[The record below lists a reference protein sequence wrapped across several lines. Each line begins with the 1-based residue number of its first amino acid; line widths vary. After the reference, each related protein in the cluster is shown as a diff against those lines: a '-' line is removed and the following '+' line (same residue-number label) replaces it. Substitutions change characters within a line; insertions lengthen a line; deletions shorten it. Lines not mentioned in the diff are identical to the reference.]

1 MAKKEIY
8 NDIITIKMDVNQL
21 PTYKIDTAGEFIKW
35 GKDNNF
41 PKELLNSYNN
51 HPEHAAIVKGKS
63 RYLSGLKIVPSQD
76 LPQVQQ
82 FLAKANRFDSWYELR
97 KKCDSDKAIYG
108 GFACQV
114 TTNLIGQPIEF
125 YHLDMGKIR
134 LSADNC
140 GVWYSEDWTA
150 KSYHLKKTYFPFYKD
165 GFIGASIY
173 YSKDFT
179 PSLNELDGLYPSPDY
194 SSVLLDI
201 NTDIEISN
209 FFHSLVKNGFSAG
222 HIITFFSGKLTPEV
236 KEDIKERFQEKHQG
250 TQNAGKV
257 VLSFTNP
264 DGKGAEVVNVTPTGL
279 ADQYEALNKRNQQK
293 IITGHNVPG
302 VLFKIKTEGTLGDR
316 NELDLAHELFINEYA
331 KVEQVA
337 FNEFIDKMFK
347 RKTGLDVT
355 FEVEQV
361 QAIGLNWLDPN
372 VNKYLTNDEARE
384 KLGLAPIDKTV
395 SGGAQAVIDSINS
408 LSPLVANKVL
418 ESMSSDEIRAL
429 VGLVSTTAPKVDAN
443 GAPVVIQET
452 IINEALK
459 NLSGRQRQGLDSIVR
474 KFNKGDYNQ
483 EQALI
488 HIKSFGFSDED
499 SLKYLGIVQDE
510 IEKENKIK
518 VQQSNDKEKR
528 FIEWATSRAIQIDDE
543 DEIIDIEY
551 VNFKDSKQVLKFELS
566 KQKLYTANRFQLSET
581 DLRNG
586 ILNQLKGNPYAKPE
600 ELAKALNVDKDK
612 VTTVLEWLAAKKLI
626 DTIGGLFTPTE
637 KGLDKD
643 TEDYETEIYTV
654 YKYDKR
660 PDVSG
665 SKLISTSREFCRKMV
680 GLTSGTELVDGKM
693 KAKRLTYN
701 EIENYT
707 NEFGEDAW
715 DFRGGFY
722 NDGTETTP
730 WCRHIWVGETRIK
743 RKKK

>member
-331 KVEQVA
+331 KIEQVA
-337 FNEFIDKMFK
+337 FNKFIDKMFK
-347 RKTGLDVT
+347 LKTGLDIT

-361 QAIGLNWLDPN
+361 QPIGKELPLENQNVINALNARDPN
-372 VNKYLTNDEARE
+372 IVTNYIIEKYGLKIEAAEIGVPTATVVQEEIQVNEH
-384 KLGLAPIDKTV
+384 
-395 SGGAQAVIDSINS
+395 
-408 LSPLVANKVL
+408 
-418 ESMSSDEIRAL
+418 
-429 VGLVSTTAPKVDAN
+429 
-443 GAPVVIQET
+443 
-452 IINEALK
+452 LK
-459 NLSGRQRQGLDSIVR
+459 NLTGRQRQNL
-474 KFNKGDYNQ
+474 FNIANKLKKGDYTAD
-483 EQALI
+483 QALI
-488 HIKSFGFSDED
+488 MIKTGFGLSDAD
-499 SLKYLGIVQDE
+499 ALTFLGIAQDE
-510 IEKENKIK
+510 MNNEVVK
-518 VQQSNDKEKR
+518 VQQSNDKEKK

-581 DLRNG
+581 DLING
-586 ILNQLKGNPYAKPE
+586 ILNQLKGYPYAKPE

-707 NEFGEDAW
+707 NDFGEDAW

>member
-1 MAKKEIY
+1 MAKKLEVY
-8 NDIITIKMDVNQL
+8 NDIITIKMVVNQL
-21 PTYKIDTAGEFIKW
+21 PTYKIDTAGEFVKW

-51 HPEHAAIVKGKS
+51 HPEHAAILKGKA

-150 KSYHLKKTYFPFYKD
+150 KSYHLKKTYFPFYKE

-331 KVEQVA
+331 KIEQVA
-337 FNEFIDKMFK
+337 FNKFIDKMFK
-347 RKTGLDVT
+347 LKTGLDIT

-361 QAIGLNWLDPN
+361 QPIGKELPLENQNVINALNLRDPN
-372 VNKYLTNDEARE
+372 IVTNYIIEKYGLKIEA
-384 KLGLAPIDKTV
+384 A
-395 SGGAQAVIDSINS
+395 
-408 LSPLVANKVL
+408 
-418 ESMSSDEIRAL
+418 EIGTPSA
-429 VGLVSTTAPKVDAN
+429 T
-443 GAPVVIQET
+443 VIQEE
-452 IINEALK
+452 IQVNEHLK
-459 NLSGRQRQGLDSIVR
+459 NLTGRQRQNL
-474 KFNKGDYNQ
+474 FNIANKLKKGDYTAD
-483 EQALI
+483 QALI
-488 HIKSFGFSDED
+488 MIKTGFGLSDAD
-499 SLKYLGIVQDE
+499 ALTFLGIAQEEMNNEVV
-510 IEKENKIK
+510 K

-528 FIEWATSRAIQIDDE
+528 FIEWVKANAVDVDDD
-543 DEIIDIEY
+543 DEIIDLEY
-551 VNFKDSKQVLKFELS
+551 VNFKDSKQVLRFELS
-566 KQKLYTANRFQLSET
+566 KQKLYTTNRLQLSVT
-581 DLRNG
+581 DLRNA
-586 ILNQLKGNPYAKPE
+586 ILNQFKGNPFAKPE
-600 ELAKALNVDKDK
+600 ELAKSLNVDIEKINNEI
-612 VTTVLEWLAAKKLI
+612 TWLKEKKLGSFLDGI
-626 DTIGGLFTPTE
+626 FTPTQ

-643 TEDYETEIYTV
+643 TEDYDTEIYTV

-665 SKLISTSREFCRKMV
+665 PKRLPTTREFCLQMMIE
-680 GLTSGTELVDGKM
+680 TSGRETVDGKNV
-693 KAKRLTYN
+693 ARRLTY
-701 EIENYT
+701 EQIDAFT
-707 NEFGEDAW
+707 NEFGESAW

-722 NDGTETTP
+722 NNGTETTP

>member
-331 KVEQVA
+331 KIEQVA
-337 FNEFIDKMFK
+337 FNKFIDKMFK
-347 RKTGLDVT
+347 LKTGLDIT

-361 QAIGLNWLDPN
+361 QPIGKELPLENQNVINALNSRDPN
-372 VNKYLTNDEARE
+372 IVTNYIIEKYGLKIEAAEIGVPTATVVQEEVQVNEH
-384 KLGLAPIDKTV
+384 
-395 SGGAQAVIDSINS
+395 
-408 LSPLVANKVL
+408 
-418 ESMSSDEIRAL
+418 
-429 VGLVSTTAPKVDAN
+429 
-443 GAPVVIQET
+443 
-452 IINEALK
+452 LK
-459 NLSGRQRQGLDSIVR
+459 NLTGRQRQNL
-474 KFNKGDYNQ
+474 FNIANKLKKGDYTAD
-483 EQALI
+483 QALI
-488 HIKSFGFSDED
+488 MIKTGFGLSDAD
-499 SLKYLGIVQDE
+499 ALTFLGIAQDE
-510 IEKENKIK
+510 MNNEVVK
-518 VQQSNDKEKR
+518 VQQSSDKEKR
-528 FIEWATSRAIQIDDE
+528 FIEWVKANAVDVDDD
-543 DEIIDIEY
+543 DEIIDLEY

-566 KQKLYTANRFQLSET
+566 KQKLYTTNRLQLSVT
-581 DLRNG
+581 DLRNA
-586 ILNQLKGNPYAKPE
+586 ILNQFKGNPFVKPE
-600 ELAKALNVDKDK
+600 ELAKALNVDIEKIN
-612 VTTVLEWLAAKKLI
+612 TEINWLEKKKLGSFLDGI
-626 DTIGGLFTPTE
+626 FTPSD

-665 SKLISTSREFCRKMV
+665 PKRLPTTREFCLQMMIE
-680 GLTSGTELVDGKM
+680 TSGRETVDGKNV
-693 KAKRLTYN
+693 ARRLTY
-701 EIENYT
+701 EQIDAFT
-707 NEFGEDAW
+707 NEFGESAW

-722 NDGTETTP
+722 NNGTETTP

>member
-1 MAKKEIY
+1 MARKLEVY
-8 NDIITIKMDVNQL
+8 NDIITIKMEVNQL
-21 PTYKIDTAGEFIKW
+21 PTYKIDTTGEFVKW

-51 HPEHAAIVKGKS
+51 HPEHAAILKGKA

-331 KVEQVA
+331 KIEQVA
-337 FNEFIDKMFK
+337 FNKFIDKMFK
-347 RKTGLDVT
+347 LKTGLDIT

-361 QAIGLNWLDPN
+361 QPIGKELPLENQNVINALNARDPNIVTNYIIEKYGLKIEAAEIGLPSA
-372 VNKYLTNDEARE
+372 T
-384 KLGLAPIDKTV
+384 
-395 SGGAQAVIDSINS
+395 
-408 LSPLVANKVL
+408 
-418 ESMSSDEIRAL
+418 
-429 VGLVSTTAPKVDAN
+429 
-443 GAPVVIQET
+443 VIQEE
-452 IINEALK
+452 IQVNEHLK
-459 NLSGRQRQGLDSIVR
+459 NLTGRQRQNL
-474 KFNKGDYNQ
+474 FNIANKLKKGDYTAD
-483 EQALI
+483 QALI
-488 HIKSFGFSDED
+488 MIKTGFGLSDAD
-499 SLKYLGIVQDE
+499 ALTFLGIAQDE
-510 IEKENKIK
+510 MNNEVVK
-518 VQQSNDKEKR
+518 VQQSSDKEKR
-528 FIEWATSRAIQIDDE
+528 FIEWATARAIQIDDE

-586 ILNQLKGNPYAKPE
+586 ILNQLKGNPFAKPE
-600 ELAKALNVDKDK
+600 ELAKALNVEKDK

-626 DTIGGLFTPTE
+626 DTLGGLFTPTE
-637 KGLDKD
+637 KGLDKN

-665 SKLISTSREFCRKMV
+665 SKLISTSRDFCRKMV
-680 GLTSGTELVDGKM
+680 GLTSGTELVDGKL

-715 DFRGGFY
+715 NFRGGFY

>member
-1 MAKKEIY
+1 MARKLEVY

-21 PTYKIDTAGEFIKW
+21 PTYKIDTAGEFVKW

-63 RYLSGLKIVPSQD
+63 RYLSGLKIIPSQD

-165 GFIGASIY
+165 GFIGSSIY

-331 KVEQVA
+331 KIEQVA
-337 FNEFIDKMFK
+337 FNKFIDKMFK
-347 RKTGLDVT
+347 LKTGLDIT

-361 QAIGLNWLDPN
+361 QPIGKELPLENQNVINALNARDPN
-372 VNKYLTNDEARE
+372 IVTNYIIEKYGLKIEA
-384 KLGLAPIDKTV
+384 A
-395 SGGAQAVIDSINS
+395 
-408 LSPLVANKVL
+408 
-418 ESMSSDEIRAL
+418 EIGTPSA
-429 VGLVSTTAPKVDAN
+429 T
-443 GAPVVIQET
+443 VIQEE
-452 IINEALK
+452 IQVNEHLK
-459 NLSGRQRQGLDSIVR
+459 NLTGRQRQNL
-474 KFNKGDYNQ
+474 FNIANKLKKGDYTAD
-483 EQALI
+483 QALI
-488 HIKSFGFSDED
+488 MIKTGFGLSDAD
-499 SLKYLGIVQDE
+499 ALTFLGIAQDE
-510 IEKENKIK
+510 MNNEVVK
-518 VQQSNDKEKR
+518 VQQSADKEKR
-528 FIEWATSRAIQIDDE
+528 FIEWVKANAVDVDDD
-543 DEIIDIEY
+543 DEIIDLEY

-566 KQKLYTANRFQLSET
+566 KQKLYTTNRLQLSVT
-581 DLRNG
+581 DLRNA
-586 ILNQLKGNPYAKPE
+586 ILNQFKGNPFAKPE
-600 ELAKALNVDKDK
+600 ELAKALNVDIEKIN
-612 VTTVLEWLAAKKLI
+612 TEITWLEKKKLGSFLDGI
-626 DTIGGLFTPTE
+626 FTPTQ

-643 TEDYETEIYTV
+643 TEEYETEIYTV

-665 SKLISTSREFCRKMV
+665 PKRLPTTREFCLQMMIE
-680 GLTSGTELVDGKM
+680 TSGRETVDGKNV
-693 KAKRLTYN
+693 ARRLTY
-701 EIENYT
+701 EQIDAFT
-707 NEFGEDAW
+707 NEFGESAW

>member
-1 MAKKEIY
+1 MAKKLEVY

-21 PTYKIDTAGEFIKW
+21 PTYKIDTAGEFVKW

-51 HPEHAAIVKGKS
+51 HPEHAAILKGKA

-331 KVEQVA
+331 KIEQVA
-337 FNEFIDKMFK
+337 FNKFIDKMFK
-347 RKTGLDVT
+347 LKTGLDIK

-361 QAIGLNWLDPN
+361 QPIGKELPLENQNVINALNARDPN
-372 VNKYLTNDEARE
+372 IVTNYIIEKYGLKIEA
-384 KLGLAPIDKTV
+384 A
-395 SGGAQAVIDSINS
+395 
-408 LSPLVANKVL
+408 
-418 ESMSSDEIRAL
+418 EIGTPSA
-429 VGLVSTTAPKVDAN
+429 T
-443 GAPVVIQET
+443 VIQEE
-452 IINEALK
+452 IQVNEHLK
-459 NLSGRQRQGLDSIVR
+459 NLTGRQRQNL
-474 KFNKGDYNQ
+474 FNIANKLKKGDYTAD
-483 EQALI
+483 QALI
-488 HIKSFGFSDED
+488 MIKTGFGLSDAD
-499 SLKYLGIVQDE
+499 ALTFLGIAQEE
-510 IEKENKIK
+510 INNEVVK
-518 VQQSNDKEKR
+518 VQQSADKEKR
-528 FIEWATSRAIQIDDE
+528 FIEWVKANAVDVDDD
-543 DEIIDIEY
+543 DEIIDLEY
-551 VNFKDSKQVLKFELS
+551 VNFKDSKQVLRFELS
-566 KQKLYTANRFQLSET
+566 KQKLYTANRLQLSVT
-581 DLRNG
+581 DLRNA
-586 ILNQLKGNPYAKPE
+586 ILNQFKGNPFAKPE
-600 ELAKALNVDKDK
+600 ELAKSLNVDIEKINNEI
-612 VTTVLEWLAAKKLI
+612 TWLKEKKLGSFLDGI
-626 DTIGGLFTPTE
+626 FTPTQ

-643 TEDYETEIYTV
+643 TEDYDTEIYTV

-665 SKLISTSREFCRKMV
+665 PKRLPTTREFCLQMMIE
-680 GLTSGTELVDGKM
+680 TSGRETVDGKNV
-693 KAKRLTYN
+693 ARRLTY
-701 EIENYT
+701 EQIDAFT
-707 NEFGEDAW
+707 NEFGESAW

-722 NDGTETTP
+722 NNGTETTP

>member
-331 KVEQVA
+331 KIEQVA
-337 FNEFIDKMFK
+337 FNKFIDKMFK
-347 RKTGLDVT
+347 LKTGLDIT

-361 QAIGLNWLDPN
+361 QPIGKELPLENQNVINALNARDPN
-372 VNKYLTNDEARE
+372 IVTNYIIEKYGLKIEA
-384 KLGLAPIDKTV
+384 A
-395 SGGAQAVIDSINS
+395 
-408 LSPLVANKVL
+408 
-418 ESMSSDEIRAL
+418 EIG
-429 VGLVSTTAPKVDAN
+429 VPTAT
-443 GAPVVIQET
+443 VIQEEVQV
-452 IINEALK
+452 NEHLK
-459 NLSGRQRQGLDSIVR
+459 NLTGRQRQNL
-474 KFNKGDYNQ
+474 FNIANKLKKGDYTAD
-483 EQALI
+483 QALI
-488 HIKSFGFSDED
+488 MIKTGFGLSDAD
-499 SLKYLGIVQDE
+499 ALTFLGIAQDE
-510 IEKENKIK
+510 MNNEVVK

-528 FIEWATSRAIQIDDE
+528 FIEWATAKAIQIDDE

-566 KQKLYTANRFQLSET
+566 KQKLYTANRLQLSVT
-581 DLRNG
+581 DLRNA
-586 ILNQLKGNPYAKPE
+586 ILNQFKGNPFAKPE
-600 ELAKALNVDKDK
+600 ELAKALNVDIEKIN
-612 VTTVLEWLAAKKLI
+612 TEINWLEKKKLGSFLDGI
-626 DTIGGLFTPTE
+626 FTPTD

-665 SKLISTSREFCRKMV
+665 PKRLPTTREFCLQMMIE
-680 GLTSGTELVDGKM
+680 TSGRETVDGKNV
-693 KAKRLTYN
+693 ARRLTYDQ
-701 EIENYT
+701 IDAFT
-707 NEFGEDAW
+707 NEFGESAW

-722 NDGTETTP
+722 NNGTETTP

>member
-1 MAKKEIY
+1 MARKLEVY

-21 PTYKIDTAGEFIKW
+21 PTYKIDTAGEFVKW

-51 HPEHAAIVKGKS
+51 HPEHAAILKGKA

-331 KVEQVA
+331 KIEQVA
-337 FNEFIDKMFK
+337 FNKFIDKMFK
-347 RKTGLDVT
+347 LKTGLDIT

-361 QAIGLNWLDPN
+361 QPIGKELPLENQNVINALNARDPNIVTNYIIEKYGLKIEAAEIGLPSA
-372 VNKYLTNDEARE
+372 T
-384 KLGLAPIDKTV
+384 
-395 SGGAQAVIDSINS
+395 
-408 LSPLVANKVL
+408 
-418 ESMSSDEIRAL
+418 
-429 VGLVSTTAPKVDAN
+429 
-443 GAPVVIQET
+443 VIQEE
-452 IINEALK
+452 IQVNEHLK
-459 NLSGRQRQGLDSIVR
+459 NLTGRQRQNL
-474 KFNKGDYNQ
+474 FNIANKLKKGDYTAD
-483 EQALI
+483 QALI
-488 HIKSFGFSDED
+488 MIKTGFGLSDAD
-499 SLKYLGIVQDE
+499 ALTFLGIAQDE
-510 IEKENKIK
+510 MNNEVVK

-528 FIEWATSRAIQIDDE
+528 FIEWATARAIQIDDE

-586 ILNQLKGNPYAKPE
+586 ILNQLKGNPFAKPE
-600 ELAKALNVDKDK
+600 ELAKSLNVDKDK

-626 DTIGGLFTPTE
+626 DTLGGLFTPTE

-665 SKLISTSREFCRKMV
+665 SKLISTSRDFCRKMV

-701 EIENYT
+701 EIEDYT

-715 DFRGGFY
+715 NFRGGFY

>member
-1 MAKKEIY
+1 MAKKLEVY

-21 PTYKIDTAGEFIKW
+21 PTYKIDTAGEFVKW

-51 HPEHAAIVKGKS
+51 HPEHAAILKGKA

-331 KVEQVA
+331 KIEQVA
-337 FNEFIDKMFK
+337 FNKFIDKMFK
-347 RKTGLDVT
+347 LKTGLDIT

-361 QAIGLNWLDPN
+361 QPIGKELPLENQNVINALNARDPNIVTNYIIEKYGLKIEAAEIGLP
-372 VNKYLTNDEARE
+372 
-384 KLGLAPIDKTV
+384 
-395 SGGAQAVIDSINS
+395 
-408 LSPLVANKVL
+408 
-418 ESMSSDEIRAL
+418 
-429 VGLVSTTAPKVDAN
+429 TAT
-443 GAPVVIQET
+443 VIQEE
-452 IINEALK
+452 IQVNEHLK
-459 NLSGRQRQGLDSIVR
+459 NLTGRQRQNL
-474 KFNKGDYNQ
+474 FNIANKLKKGDYTAD
-483 EQALI
+483 QALI
-488 HIKSFGFSDED
+488 MIKTGFGLSDAD
-499 SLKYLGIVQDE
+499 ALTFLGIAQDE
-510 IEKENKIK
+510 MNNEVVK
-518 VQQSNDKEKR
+518 VQQSNER
-528 FIEWATSRAIQIDDE
+528 ANLFLEWVRKNKIPINAE
-543 DEIIDIEY
+543 DEIIDVEY
-551 VNFKDSKQVLKFELS
+551 VNFKDSTEVLKFELS
-566 KQKLYTANRFQLSET
+566 KQKLYTANRFALSIT

-586 ILNQLKGNPYAKPE
+586 ILNQLKGNPFAKPE
-600 ELAKALNVDKDK
+600 ELAKSLNVDKDK

-626 DTIGGLFTPTE
+626 DTLGGIFTPTE

-643 TEDYETEIYTV
+643 TEGYDTEIYTV
-654 YKYDKR
+654 YRYVER
-660 PDVSG
+660 PDAPAL
-665 SKLISTSREFCRKMV
+665 KTESRQWCIDMV
-680 GLTSGTELVDGKM
+680 NETELY
-693 KAKRLTYN
+693 ALTY
-701 EIENYT
+701 EQIEQRN
-707 NEFGEDAW
+707 NSEGEDAW
-715 DFRGGFY
+715 NYRGGFY
-722 NDGTETTP
+722 TNPNTGETTP
-730 WCRHIWVGETRIK
+730 WCRHIWVGETKVK
-743 RKKK
+743 RNKK

>member
-331 KVEQVA
+331 KIEQVA
-337 FNEFIDKMFK
+337 FNKFIDKMFK
-347 RKTGLDVT
+347 LKTGLDIT

-361 QAIGLNWLDPN
+361 QPIGKELPLENQNVINALNARDPN
-372 VNKYLTNDEARE
+372 IVTNYIIEKYGLKIEA
-384 KLGLAPIDKTV
+384 A
-395 SGGAQAVIDSINS
+395 
-408 LSPLVANKVL
+408 
-418 ESMSSDEIRAL
+418 EIG
-429 VGLVSTTAPKVDAN
+429 VPTAT
-443 GAPVVIQET
+443 VIQEEVQV
-452 IINEALK
+452 NEHLK
-459 NLSGRQRQGLDSIVR
+459 NLTGRQRQNL
-474 KFNKGDYNQ
+474 FNIANKLKKGDYTAD
-483 EQALI
+483 QALI
-488 HIKSFGFSDED
+488 MIKTGFGLSDAD
-499 SLKYLGIVQDE
+499 ALTFLGIAQDE
-510 IEKENKIK
+510 MNNEVVK
-518 VQQSNDKEKR
+518 VQQSADKEKR

-586 ILNQLKGNPYAKPE
+586 ILNQLKGNPFAKPE

-626 DTIGGLFTPTE
+626 DTLGGLLTPTE

-665 SKLISTSREFCRKMV
+665 SKLISTSRDFCRKMV
-680 GLTSGTELVDGKM
+680 RLTSGTELVDGKM

-715 DFRGGFY
+715 NFRGGFY

>member
-1 MAKKEIY
+1 MAKKLEVY

-21 PTYKIDTAGEFIKW
+21 PTYKIDTAGEFVKW

-51 HPEHAAIVKGKS
+51 HPEHAAILKGKA

-331 KVEQVA
+331 KIEQVA
-337 FNEFIDKMFK
+337 FNKFIDKMFK
-347 RKTGLDVT
+347 LKTGLDVT

-361 QAIGLNWLDPN
+361 QPIGKELPLENQNVINALNLRDPNIVTNYIIEKYGLKIEAAEIGLPSA
-372 VNKYLTNDEARE
+372 T
-384 KLGLAPIDKTV
+384 
-395 SGGAQAVIDSINS
+395 
-408 LSPLVANKVL
+408 
-418 ESMSSDEIRAL
+418 
-429 VGLVSTTAPKVDAN
+429 
-443 GAPVVIQET
+443 VIQEE
-452 IINEALK
+452 IQVNEHLK
-459 NLSGRQRQGLDSIVR
+459 NLTGRQRQNL
-474 KFNKGDYNQ
+474 FNIANKLKKGDYTAD
-483 EQALI
+483 QALI
-488 HIKSFGFSDED
+488 MIKTGFGLSDAD
-499 SLKYLGIVQDE
+499 ALTFLGIAQDE
-510 IEKENKIK
+510 INNEVVK

-528 FIEWATSRAIQIDDE
+528 FIEWVKANAVDVDDD
-543 DEIIDIEY
+543 DEIIDLEY
-551 VNFKDSKQVLKFELS
+551 VNFKDSKQVLRFELS
-566 KQKLYTANRFQLSET
+566 KQKLYTTNRLQLSVT
-581 DLRNG
+581 DLRNA
-586 ILNQLKGNPYAKPE
+586 ILNQFKGNPFAKPE
-600 ELAKALNVDKDK
+600 ELAKALNIDIEKIN
-612 VTTVLEWLAAKKLI
+612 TEITWLEKKKLGSFLDGI
-626 DTIGGLFTPTE
+626 FTPTE

-665 SKLISTSREFCRKMV
+665 PKRLPTTREFCLQMMIE
-680 GLTSGTELVDGKM
+680 TSGRETVDGKNV
-693 KAKRLTYN
+693 ARRLTY
-701 EIENYT
+701 EQIDAFT
-707 NEFGEDAW
+707 NEFGESAW

-722 NDGTETTP
+722 NDGNETTP

>member
-165 GFIGASIY
+165 GFIGSSIY

-331 KVEQVA
+331 KIEQVA
-337 FNEFIDKMFK
+337 FNKFIDKMFK
-347 RKTGLDVT
+347 LKTGLDIT

-361 QAIGLNWLDPN
+361 QPIGKELPLENQNVINALNARDPN
-372 VNKYLTNDEARE
+372 IVTNYIIEKYGLKIEA
-384 KLGLAPIDKTV
+384 A
-395 SGGAQAVIDSINS
+395 
-408 LSPLVANKVL
+408 
-418 ESMSSDEIRAL
+418 EIG
-429 VGLVSTTAPKVDAN
+429 VPTAT
-443 GAPVVIQET
+443 VIQEEVQV
-452 IINEALK
+452 NEHLK
-459 NLSGRQRQGLDSIVR
+459 NLTGRQRQNL
-474 KFNKGDYNQ
+474 FNIANKLKKGDYTAD
-483 EQALI
+483 QALI
-488 HIKSFGFSDED
+488 MIKTGFGLSDAD
-499 SLKYLGIVQDE
+499 ALTFLGIAQDE
-510 IEKENKIK
+510 MNNDVVK
-518 VQQSNDKEKR
+518 VQQSADKEKR
-528 FIEWATSRAIQIDDE
+528 FIEWVKANAVDVDDD
-543 DEIIDIEY
+543 DEIIDLEY

-566 KQKLYTANRFQLSET
+566 KQKLYTTNRLQLSVT
-581 DLRNG
+581 DLRNA
-586 ILNQLKGNPYAKPE
+586 ILNQFKGNPFAKSE
-600 ELAKALNVDKDK
+600 ELAKALNVDIEKIN
-612 VTTVLEWLAAKKLI
+612 TEINWLEKKKLGSFLDGI
-626 DTIGGLFTPTE
+626 FTPTD

-665 SKLISTSREFCRKMV
+665 PKRLPTTREFCLQMMIE
-680 GLTSGTELVDGKM
+680 TSGRETVDGKNV
-693 KAKRLTYN
+693 ARRLTY
-701 EIENYT
+701 EQIDAFT
-707 NEFGEDAW
+707 NEFGESAW

-722 NDGTETTP
+722 NNGTETTP

>member
-1 MAKKEIY
+1 MARKLEVY

-21 PTYKIDTAGEFIKW
+21 PTYKIDTAGEFVKW

-51 HPEHAAIVKGKS
+51 HPEHAAILKGKA

-125 YHLDMGKIR
+125 YHLDLGKIR

-150 KSYHLKKTYFPFYKD
+150 KSYHLKKTYFPFYKE

-331 KVEQVA
+331 KIEQVA
-337 FNEFIDKMFK
+337 FNKFIDKMFK
-347 RKTGLDVT
+347 LKTGLDIT

-361 QAIGLNWLDPN
+361 QPIGKELPLENQNVINALNLRDPN
-372 VNKYLTNDEARE
+372 IVTNYIIEKYGLKIEA
-384 KLGLAPIDKTV
+384 A
-395 SGGAQAVIDSINS
+395 
-408 LSPLVANKVL
+408 
-418 ESMSSDEIRAL
+418 EIGTPSA
-429 VGLVSTTAPKVDAN
+429 T
-443 GAPVVIQET
+443 VIQEE
-452 IINEALK
+452 IQVNEHLK
-459 NLSGRQRQGLDSIVR
+459 NLTGRQRQNL
-474 KFNKGDYNQ
+474 FNIANKLKKGDYTAD
-483 EQALI
+483 QALI
-488 HIKSFGFSDED
+488 MIKTGFGLSDAD
-499 SLKYLGIVQDE
+499 ALTFLGIAQDE
-510 IEKENKIK
+510 MNNEVVK
-518 VQQSNDKEKR
+518 VQQSSDKEKR
-528 FIEWATSRAIQIDDE
+528 FIEWATARAIQIDDE

-586 ILNQLKGNPYAKPE
+586 ILNQLKGNPFAKPE

-626 DTIGGLFTPTE
+626 DTLGGLFTPTE

-643 TEDYETEIYTV
+643 TADYETEIYTV
-654 YKYDKR
+654 YRYDKR

-665 SKLISTSREFCRKMV
+665 SKLISTSRDFCRKMV
-680 GLTSGTELVDGKM
+680 ALTSGTELIDGKM

-701 EIENYT
+701 EIEDYT

-715 DFRGGFY
+715 NFRGGFY

-730 WCRHIWVGETRIK
+730 WCRHIWVGETRVK

>member
-82 FLAKANRFDSWYELR
+82 FLAKANRFDTWYELR

-165 GFIGASIY
+165 GFIGSSIY

-331 KVEQVA
+331 KIEQVA
-337 FNEFIDKMFK
+337 FNKFIDKMFK
-347 RKTGLDVT
+347 LKTGLDIT

-361 QAIGLNWLDPN
+361 QPIGKELPLENQNVINALNARDPN
-372 VNKYLTNDEARE
+372 IVTNYIIEKYGLKIEAAEIGTPTATVVQEEIQVNEH
-384 KLGLAPIDKTV
+384 
-395 SGGAQAVIDSINS
+395 
-408 LSPLVANKVL
+408 
-418 ESMSSDEIRAL
+418 
-429 VGLVSTTAPKVDAN
+429 
-443 GAPVVIQET
+443 
-452 IINEALK
+452 LK
-459 NLSGRQRQGLDSIVR
+459 NLTGRQRQNL
-474 KFNKGDYNQ
+474 FNIANKLKKGDYTAD
-483 EQALI
+483 QALI
-488 HIKSFGFSDED
+488 MIKTGFGLSDAD
-499 SLKYLGIVQDE
+499 ALTFLGIAQDE
-510 IEKENKIK
+510 MNNEVVK
-518 VQQSNDKEKR
+518 VQQSADKEKR
-528 FIEWATSRAIQIDDE
+528 FIEWVKANAVDVDDD

-551 VNFKDSKQVLKFELS
+551 VNFKDSKQLLRFELA
-566 KQKLYTANRFQLSET
+566 KQKLYTANRLQLSVT
-581 DLRNG
+581 DLRNA
-586 ILNQLKGNPYAKPE
+586 ILNQFKGNPFAKPE
-600 ELAKALNVDKDK
+600 ELAKALNVDIEKIN
-612 VTTVLEWLAAKKLI
+612 TEINWLEKKKLGSFLDGI
-626 DTIGGLFTPTE
+626 FTPTD

-665 SKLISTSREFCRKMV
+665 PKRLPTTREFCLQMMIE
-680 GLTSGTELVDGKM
+680 TSGRETVDGKNV
-693 KAKRLTYN
+693 ARRLTY
-701 EIENYT
+701 EQIDAFT
-707 NEFGEDAW
+707 NEFGESAW

>member
-1 MAKKEIY
+1 MARKLEVY

-21 PTYKIDTAGEFIKW
+21 PTYKIDTAGEFVKW

-51 HPEHAAIVKGKS
+51 HPEHAAILKGKA

-331 KVEQVA
+331 KIEQVA
-337 FNEFIDKMFK
+337 FNKFIDKMFK
-347 RKTGLDVT
+347 LKTGLDIT

-361 QAIGLNWLDPN
+361 QPIGKELPLENQNVINALNARDPNIVTNYIIEKYGLKIEAAEIGLPSA
-372 VNKYLTNDEARE
+372 T
-384 KLGLAPIDKTV
+384 
-395 SGGAQAVIDSINS
+395 
-408 LSPLVANKVL
+408 
-418 ESMSSDEIRAL
+418 
-429 VGLVSTTAPKVDAN
+429 
-443 GAPVVIQET
+443 VIQEE
-452 IINEALK
+452 IQVNEHLK
-459 NLSGRQRQGLDSIVR
+459 NLTGRQRQNL
-474 KFNKGDYNQ
+474 FNIANKLKKGDYTAD
-483 EQALI
+483 QALI
-488 HIKSFGFSDED
+488 MIKTGFGLSDAD
-499 SLKYLGIVQDE
+499 ALTFLGIAQDE
-510 IEKENKIK
+510 MNNEVVK
-518 VQQSNDKEKR
+518 VQQSADKEKR
-528 FIEWATSRAIQIDDE
+528 FIEWVKANAVDVDDD
-543 DEIIDIEY
+543 DEIIDLEY
-551 VNFKDSKQVLKFELS
+551 VNFKDSKQVLRFELS
-566 KQKLYTANRFQLSET
+566 KQKLYTTNRLQLSIT
-581 DLRNG
+581 DLRNA
-586 ILNQLKGNPYAKPE
+586 ILNQFKGNPFAKPE
-600 ELAKALNVDKDK
+600 ELAKSLNVDVEKINNEI
-612 VTTVLEWLAAKKLI
+612 TWLKEKKLGSFLDGI
-626 DTIGGLFTPTE
+626 FTPTQ

-643 TEDYETEIYTV
+643 TEDYDTEIYTV

-665 SKLISTSREFCRKMV
+665 PKRLPTTREFCLQMMIE
-680 GLTSGTELVDGKM
+680 TSGRETVDGKNV
-693 KAKRLTYN
+693 ARRLTY
-701 EIENYT
+701 EQIDAFT
-707 NEFGEDAW
+707 NEFGESAW

>member
-1 MAKKEIY
+1 MAKKLEVY

-21 PTYKIDTAGEFIKW
+21 PTYKIDTAGEFVKW

-51 HPEHAAIVKGKS
+51 HPEHAAILKGKA

-150 KSYHLKKTYFPFYKD
+150 KSYHLKKTYFPFYKE

-331 KVEQVA
+331 KIEQVA
-337 FNEFIDKMFK
+337 FNKFIDKMFK
-347 RKTGLDVT
+347 LKTGLDIT

-361 QAIGLNWLDPN
+361 QPIGKELPLENQNVINALNARDPNIVTNYIIEKYGLKIEAAKIGLPSA
-372 VNKYLTNDEARE
+372 T
-384 KLGLAPIDKTV
+384 
-395 SGGAQAVIDSINS
+395 
-408 LSPLVANKVL
+408 
-418 ESMSSDEIRAL
+418 
-429 VGLVSTTAPKVDAN
+429 
-443 GAPVVIQET
+443 VIQEE
-452 IINEALK
+452 IQVNEHLK
-459 NLSGRQRQGLDSIVR
+459 NLTGRQRQNL
-474 KFNKGDYNQ
+474 FNIANKLKKGDYTAD
-483 EQALI
+483 QALI
-488 HIKSFGFSDED
+488 MIKTGFGLSDAD
-499 SLKYLGIVQDE
+499 ALTFLGIAQDE
-510 IEKENKIK
+510 MNNEVLK
-518 VQQSNDKEKR
+518 VQQSADKEKK
-528 FIEWATSRAIQIDDE
+528 FIEWATARAIQIDDE

-586 ILNQLKGNPYAKPE
+586 ILNQLKGNPFAKPE
-600 ELAKALNVDKDK
+600 ELAKSLNVDKDK
-612 VTTVLEWLAAKKLI
+612 ITTVLEWLAAKKLI
-626 DTIGGLFTPTE
+626 DTLGGLFTPTE

-643 TEDYETEIYTV
+643 TADYETEIYTV

-665 SKLISTSREFCRKMV
+665 SKLISTSRDFCRKMV

-701 EIENYT
+701 EIEDYT

-715 DFRGGFY
+715 NFRGGFY

>member
-82 FLAKANRFDSWYELR
+82 FLAKANRFDTWYELR
-97 KKCDSDKAIYG
+97 KKCDNDKAIYG

-331 KVEQVA
+331 KIEQVA
-337 FNEFIDKMFK
+337 FNKFIDKMFK
-347 RKTGLDVT
+347 LKTGLDIT

-361 QAIGLNWLDPN
+361 QPIGKELPLENQNVINALNARDPN
-372 VNKYLTNDEARE
+372 IVTNYIIEKYGLKIEA
-384 KLGLAPIDKTV
+384 A
-395 SGGAQAVIDSINS
+395 
-408 LSPLVANKVL
+408 
-418 ESMSSDEIRAL
+418 EIG
-429 VGLVSTTAPKVDAN
+429 VPTAT
-443 GAPVVIQET
+443 VIQEEVQV
-452 IINEALK
+452 NEHLK
-459 NLSGRQRQGLDSIVR
+459 NLTGRQRQNL
-474 KFNKGDYNQ
+474 FNIANKLKKGDYTAD
-483 EQALI
+483 QALI
-488 HIKSFGFSDED
+488 MIKTGFGLSDAD
-499 SLKYLGIVQDE
+499 ALTFLGIAQDE
-510 IEKENKIK
+510 MNNEVVK

-528 FIEWATSRAIQIDDE
+528 FIEWVKANAVDVDDD
-543 DEIIDIEY
+543 DEIIDLEY

-566 KQKLYTANRFQLSET
+566 KQKLYTTNRLQLSVT
-581 DLRNG
+581 DLRNA
-586 ILNQLKGNPYAKPE
+586 ILNQFKGNPFAKPE
-600 ELAKALNVDKDK
+600 ELAKALNVDIEKIN
-612 VTTVLEWLAAKKLI
+612 TEINWLEKKKLGSFLDGI
-626 DTIGGLFTPTE
+626 FTPTD

-665 SKLISTSREFCRKMV
+665 PKRLPTTREFCLQMMIE
-680 GLTSGTELVDGKM
+680 TSGRETVDGKNV
-693 KAKRLTYN
+693 ARRLTY
-701 EIENYT
+701 EQIDAFT
-707 NEFGEDAW
+707 NEFGESAW

-722 NDGTETTP
+722 NNGTETTP

>member
-331 KVEQVA
+331 KIEQVA
-337 FNEFIDKMFK
+337 FNKFIDKMFK
-347 RKTGLDVT
+347 LKTGLDVT

-361 QAIGLNWLDPN
+361 QPIGKELPLENQNVINALNARDPN
-372 VNKYLTNDEARE
+372 IVTNYIIEKYGLKIEA
-384 KLGLAPIDKTV
+384 A
-395 SGGAQAVIDSINS
+395 
-408 LSPLVANKVL
+408 
-418 ESMSSDEIRAL
+418 EIG
-429 VGLVSTTAPKVDAN
+429 VPTAT
-443 GAPVVIQET
+443 VIQEEVQV
-452 IINEALK
+452 NEHLK
-459 NLSGRQRQGLDSIVR
+459 NLTGRQRQNL
-474 KFNKGDYNQ
+474 FNIANKLKKGDYTAD
-483 EQALI
+483 QALI
-488 HIKSFGFSDED
+488 MIKTGFGLSDAD
-499 SLKYLGIVQDE
+499 ALTFLGIAQDE
-510 IEKENKIK
+510 MNNEVVK
-518 VQQSNDKEKR
+518 VQQSNER
-528 FIEWATSRAIQIDDE
+528 ANLFLEWVRKNKIPINNE
-543 DEIIDIEY
+543 DETIDVEY
-551 VNFKDSKQVLKFELS
+551 VNFKNSTEVLKFELS
-566 KQKLYTANRFQLSET
+566 KQKLYTANRFALSLT

-626 DTIGGLFTPTE
+626 DTIGGIFTPTE

-643 TEDYETEIYTV
+643 TEGYDTEIYTV
-654 YKYDKR
+654 YRYVER
-660 PDVSG
+660 PDAPEV
-665 SKLISTSREFCRKMV
+665 KTESRKFCIDMV
-680 GLTSGTELVDGKM
+680 ALTESD
-693 KAKRLTYN
+693 ALTY
-701 EIENYT
+701 EQIETYT

-715 DFRGGFY
+715 NYRGGFY
-722 NDGTETTP
+722 TNPNTGETTP
-730 WCRHIWVGETRIK
+730 WCRHIWVGETKVK
-743 RKKK
+743 RNKK

>member
-331 KVEQVA
+331 KIEQVA
-337 FNEFIDKMFK
+337 FNKFIDKMFK
-347 RKTGLDVT
+347 LKTGLDIT

-361 QAIGLNWLDPN
+361 QPIGKELPLENQNVINALNARDPN
-372 VNKYLTNDEARE
+372 IVTNYIIEKYGLKIEA
-384 KLGLAPIDKTV
+384 A
-395 SGGAQAVIDSINS
+395 
-408 LSPLVANKVL
+408 
-418 ESMSSDEIRAL
+418 EIG
-429 VGLVSTTAPKVDAN
+429 VPTAT
-443 GAPVVIQET
+443 VIQEEVQV
-452 IINEALK
+452 NEHLK
-459 NLSGRQRQGLDSIVR
+459 NLTGRQRQNL
-474 KFNKGDYNQ
+474 FNIANKLKKGDYTAD
-483 EQALI
+483 QALI
-488 HIKSFGFSDED
+488 MIKTGFGLSDAD
-499 SLKYLGIVQDE
+499 ALTFLGIAQDE
-510 IEKENKIK
+510 MNNEVVK
-518 VQQSNDKEKR
+518 VQQSADKEKR
-528 FIEWATSRAIQIDDE
+528 FIEWVKANAVDVDDD
-543 DEIIDIEY
+543 DEIIDLEY
-551 VNFKDSKQVLKFELS
+551 VNFKDSKQVLRFELA
-566 KQKLYTANRFQLSET
+566 KQKLYTTNRLQLSVT
-581 DLRNG
+581 DLRNA
-586 ILNQLKGNPYAKPE
+586 ILNQFKGNPFAKPE
-600 ELAKALNVDKDK
+600 ELAKALNVDIEKIN
-612 VTTVLEWLAAKKLI
+612 TEINWLEKKKLGSFLDGI
-626 DTIGGLFTPTE
+626 FTPTD

-665 SKLISTSREFCRKMV
+665 PKRLPTTREFCLQMMIE
-680 GLTSGTELVDGKM
+680 TSGRETVDGKNV
-693 KAKRLTYN
+693 ARRLTY
-701 EIENYT
+701 EQIDAFT
-707 NEFGEDAW
+707 NEFGESAW

-722 NDGTETTP
+722 NNGTETTP

>member
-1 MAKKEIY
+1 MAKKLEVY

-51 HPEHAAIVKGKS
+51 HPEHAAILKGKA

-125 YHLDMGKIR
+125 YHLDMGKLR

-150 KSYHLKKTYFPFYKD
+150 KSYHLKKTYFPFYKE

-331 KVEQVA
+331 KIEQVA
-337 FNEFIDKMFK
+337 FNKFIDKMFK
-347 RKTGLDVT
+347 LKTGLDIT

-361 QAIGLNWLDPN
+361 QPIGKELPLENQNVINALNARDPN
-372 VNKYLTNDEARE
+372 IVTNYIIEKYGLKIEA
-384 KLGLAPIDKTV
+384 A
-395 SGGAQAVIDSINS
+395 
-408 LSPLVANKVL
+408 
-418 ESMSSDEIRAL
+418 EIGTPSA
-429 VGLVSTTAPKVDAN
+429 T
-443 GAPVVIQET
+443 VIQEE
-452 IINEALK
+452 IQVNEHLK
-459 NLSGRQRQGLDSIVR
+459 NLTGRQRQNL
-474 KFNKGDYNQ
+474 FNIANKLKKGDYTAD
-483 EQALI
+483 QALI
-488 HIKSFGFSDED
+488 MIKTGFGLSDAD
-499 SLKYLGIVQDE
+499 ALTFLGIAQEEMNNEVV
-510 IEKENKIK
+510 K
-518 VQQSNDKEKR
+518 VQQSNER
-528 FIEWATSRAIQIDDE
+528 ANLFLEWVRKNKIPINAE
-543 DEIIDIEY
+543 DEIIDVEY
-551 VNFKDSKQVLKFELS
+551 VNFKDSTEVLKFELS
-566 KQKLYTANRFQLSET
+566 KQKLYTANRFALSIT

-586 ILNQLKGNPYAKPE
+586 ILNQLKGNPFAKPE
-600 ELAKALNVDKDK
+600 ELAKSLNVDKDK

-626 DTIGGLFTPTE
+626 DTLGGIFTPTE

-643 TEDYETEIYTV
+643 TEGYDTEIYTV
-654 YKYDKR
+654 YRYVER
-660 PDVSG
+660 PDAPAL
-665 SKLISTSREFCRKMV
+665 KTESRQWCIDMV
-680 GLTSGTELVDGKM
+680 NETELY
-693 KAKRLTYN
+693 ALTY
-701 EIENYT
+701 EQIEQRN
-707 NEFGEDAW
+707 NSEGEDAW
-715 DFRGGFY
+715 NYRGGFY
-722 NDGTETTP
+722 TNPNTGETTP
-730 WCRHIWVGETRIK
+730 WCRHIWVGETKVK
-743 RKKK
+743 RNKK

>member
-331 KVEQVA
+331 KIEQVA
-337 FNEFIDKMFK
+337 FNKFIDKMFK
-347 RKTGLDVT
+347 LKTGLDIT

-361 QAIGLNWLDPN
+361 QPIGKELPLENQNVINALNARDPN
-372 VNKYLTNDEARE
+372 IVTNYIIEKYGLKIEAAEIGVPTATVVQEEVQVNEH
-384 KLGLAPIDKTV
+384 
-395 SGGAQAVIDSINS
+395 
-408 LSPLVANKVL
+408 
-418 ESMSSDEIRAL
+418 
-429 VGLVSTTAPKVDAN
+429 
-443 GAPVVIQET
+443 
-452 IINEALK
+452 LK
-459 NLSGRQRQGLDSIVR
+459 NLTGRQRQNL
-474 KFNKGDYNQ
+474 FNIANKLKKGDYTAD
-483 EQALI
+483 QALI
-488 HIKSFGFSDED
+488 MIKTGFGLSDAD
-499 SLKYLGIVQDE
+499 ALTFLGIAQDE
-510 IEKENKIK
+510 MNNEVVK

-528 FIEWATSRAIQIDDE
+528 FIEWVKANAVDVDDD
-543 DEIIDIEY
+543 DEIIDLEY

-566 KQKLYTANRFQLSET
+566 KQKLYTTNRLQLSVT
-581 DLRNG
+581 DLRNA
-586 ILNQLKGNPYAKPE
+586 ILNQFKGNPFVKPE
-600 ELAKALNVDKDK
+600 ELAKALNVDIEKIN
-612 VTTVLEWLAAKKLI
+612 TEINWLEKKKLGSFLDGI
-626 DTIGGLFTPTE
+626 FTPSD

-665 SKLISTSREFCRKMV
+665 PKRLPTTREFCLQMMIE
-680 GLTSGTELVDGKM
+680 TSGRETVDGKNV
-693 KAKRLTYN
+693 ARRLTY
-701 EIENYT
+701 EQIDAFT
-707 NEFGEDAW
+707 NEFGESAW

-722 NDGTETTP
+722 NNGTETTP

>member
-1 MAKKEIY
+1 MARKLEVY

-21 PTYKIDTAGEFIKW
+21 PTYKIDTAGEFVKW

-51 HPEHAAIVKGKS
+51 HPEHAAILKGKA

-331 KVEQVA
+331 KIEQVA
-337 FNEFIDKMFK
+337 FNKFIDKMFK
-347 RKTGLDVT
+347 LKTGLDVT

-361 QAIGLNWLDPN
+361 QPIGKELPLENQNVINALNARDPNIVTNYIIEKYGLKIEAAEIGLPSA
-372 VNKYLTNDEARE
+372 T
-384 KLGLAPIDKTV
+384 
-395 SGGAQAVIDSINS
+395 
-408 LSPLVANKVL
+408 
-418 ESMSSDEIRAL
+418 
-429 VGLVSTTAPKVDAN
+429 
-443 GAPVVIQET
+443 VIQEE
-452 IINEALK
+452 IQVNEHLK
-459 NLSGRQRQGLDSIVR
+459 NLTGRQRQNL
-474 KFNKGDYNQ
+474 FNIANKLKKGDYTAD
-483 EQALI
+483 QALI
-488 HIKSFGFSDED
+488 MIKTGFGLSDAD
-499 SLKYLGIVQDE
+499 ALTFLGIAQDE
-510 IEKENKIK
+510 MNNEIVK
-518 VQQSNDKEKR
+518 VQQSNER
-528 FIEWATSRAIQIDDE
+528 ANLFLEWVRKNKIPINAE
-543 DEIIDIEY
+543 DEIIDVEY
-551 VNFKDSKQVLKFELS
+551 VNFKDSTEVLKFELS
-566 KQKLYTANRFQLSET
+566 KQKLYTANRFALSIT

-586 ILNQLKGNPYAKPE
+586 ILNQLKGNPFAKPE
-600 ELAKALNVDKDK
+600 ELAKSLNVDKDK

-626 DTIGGLFTPTE
+626 DTLGGLFTPTE

-643 TEDYETEIYTV
+643 TEGYDTEIYTV
-654 YKYDKR
+654 YRYVER
-660 PDVSG
+660 PDAPEV
-665 SKLISTSREFCRKMV
+665 KTESRKFCIDMV
-680 GLTSGTELVDGKM
+680 NLTESD
-693 KAKRLTYN
+693 ALTY
-701 EIENYT
+701 EQIETYT

-715 DFRGGFY
+715 NYRGGFY
-722 NDGTETTP
+722 TNPNTGEITP
-730 WCRHIWVGETRIK
+730 WCRHIWVGETKVK
-743 RKKK
+743 RNKK

>member
-1 MAKKEIY
+1 MARKLEVY

-21 PTYKIDTAGEFIKW
+21 PTYKIDSAGEFIKW

-82 FLAKANRFDSWYELR
+82 FLSKANRFDTWYELR

-134 LSADNC
+134 LSSDNC

-331 KVEQVA
+331 KIEQVA
-337 FNEFIDKMFK
+337 FNKFIDKMFK
-347 RKTGLDVT
+347 LKTGLDIT

-361 QAIGLNWLDPN
+361 QPIGKELPLENQNVINALNARDPN
-372 VNKYLTNDEARE
+372 IVTNYIIEKYGLKIEA
-384 KLGLAPIDKTV
+384 A
-395 SGGAQAVIDSINS
+395 
-408 LSPLVANKVL
+408 
-418 ESMSSDEIRAL
+418 EIG
-429 VGLVSTTAPKVDAN
+429 VPTAT
-443 GAPVVIQET
+443 VIQEE
-452 IINEALK
+452 IQVNEHLK
-459 NLSGRQRQGLDSIVR
+459 NLTGRQRQNL
-474 KFNKGDYNQ
+474 FNIANKLKKGDYTAD
-483 EQALI
+483 QALI
-488 HIKSFGFSDED
+488 MIKTGFGLSDAD
-499 SLKYLGIVQDE
+499 ALTFLGIAQDE
-510 IEKENKIK
+510 MNNEVVK
-518 VQQSNDKEKR
+518 VQQSSDKEKR
-528 FIEWATSRAIQIDDE
+528 FIEWVKANAVDVDDD
-543 DEIIDIEY
+543 DEIIDLEY
-551 VNFKDSKQVLKFELS
+551 VNFKDSKQVLRFELS
-566 KQKLYTANRFQLSET
+566 KQKLYTANRLQLSVT
-581 DLRNG
+581 DLRNA
-586 ILNQLKGNPYAKPE
+586 ILNQFKGNPFAKPE
-600 ELAKALNVDKDK
+600 ELAKSLNVDIEKIN
-612 VTTVLEWLAAKKLI
+612 TEINWLKEKKLGSFLDGI
-626 DTIGGLFTPTE
+626 FTPTE

-643 TEDYETEIYTV
+643 TEDYDTEIYTV

-665 SKLISTSREFCRKMV
+665 PKRLPTTREFCLQMMIE
-680 GLTSGTELVDGKM
+680 TSGRETVDGKNV
-693 KAKRLTYN
+693 ARRLTY
-701 EIENYT
+701 EQIDGFT
-707 NEFGEDAW
+707 NQFGESAW
-715 DFRGGFY
+715 DFRGGFF
-722 NDGTETTP
+722 NNGNETTP

>member
-1 MAKKEIY
+1 MARKLEVY

-21 PTYKIDTAGEFIKW
+21 PTYKIDTAGEFVKW

-51 HPEHAAIVKGKS
+51 HPEHAAIVKGKA

-331 KVEQVA
+331 KIEQVA
-337 FNEFIDKMFK
+337 FNKFIDKMFK
-347 RKTGLDVT
+347 LKTGLDIT

-361 QAIGLNWLDPN
+361 QPIGKELPLENQNVINALNARDPN
-372 VNKYLTNDEARE
+372 IVTNYIIEKYGLKIEAAEIGTPSATVVQEEIQVNEH
-384 KLGLAPIDKTV
+384 
-395 SGGAQAVIDSINS
+395 
-408 LSPLVANKVL
+408 
-418 ESMSSDEIRAL
+418 
-429 VGLVSTTAPKVDAN
+429 
-443 GAPVVIQET
+443 
-452 IINEALK
+452 LK
-459 NLSGRQRQGLDSIVR
+459 NLTGRQRQNL
-474 KFNKGDYNQ
+474 FNIANKLKKGDYTAD
-483 EQALI
+483 QALI
-488 HIKSFGFSDED
+488 MIKTGFGLSDAD
-499 SLKYLGIVQDE
+499 ALTFLGIAQDE
-510 IEKENKIK
+510 MNNEVVK
-518 VQQSNDKEKR
+518 VQQSSDKEKR
-528 FIEWATSRAIQIDDE
+528 FIEWATARAIQIDDE

-586 ILNQLKGNPYAKPE
+586 ILNQLKGNPFAKPE

-626 DTIGGLFTPTE
+626 DTLGGLFTPTE

-643 TEDYETEIYTV
+643 TADYETEIYTV

-665 SKLISTSREFCRKMV
+665 SKLISTSRDFCRKMV

-701 EIENYT
+701 EIEDYT

-715 DFRGGFY
+715 NFRGGFY
-722 NDGTETTP
+722 NDGTEITP